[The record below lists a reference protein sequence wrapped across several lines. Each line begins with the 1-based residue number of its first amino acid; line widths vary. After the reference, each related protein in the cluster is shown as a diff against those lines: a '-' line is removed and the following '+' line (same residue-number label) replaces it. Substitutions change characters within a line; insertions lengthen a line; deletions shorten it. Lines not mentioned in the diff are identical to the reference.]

1 MINGGRRTRN
11 FQHSKLIMD
20 QVIFE
25 YKAKVNKML
34 EYLEKVRE
42 LLEDFVAYTIT
53 QVSRKKI
60 VRSVL
65 LLN

>member
-1 MINGGRRTRN
+1 MN
-11 FQHSKLIMD
+11 

-25 YKAKVNKML
+25 YKVKVNKML

-60 VRSVL
+60 VR
-65 LLN
+65 

>member
-1 MINGGRRTRN
+1 MINGGRGARN
-11 FQHSKLIMD
+11 FQHSKLIMN

-25 YKAKVNKML
+25 YKVKVNKML
-34 EYLEKVRE
+34 DYLEKVRE

-60 VRSVL
+60 VR
-65 LLN
+65 

>member
-1 MINGGRRTRN
+1 MINGSRGARN
-11 FQHSKLIMD
+11 FQHSKLIMN

-25 YKAKVNKML
+25 YKVKVNKIL

-60 VRSVL
+60 VR
-65 LLN
+65 